1 MSANLCSS
9 ASSSNIT
16 REYWSLEGDQITHGL
31 VIAVYLVLCEILGLP
46 WNILVLVTI
55 IKEKLWHQPNIILL
69 VNLIVA
75 DLFILLFPTPLLIT
89 TDFAGEFILGS
100 SDEERCDNCFV
111 GIFLIIPL
119 MNSMFTVAMMS
130 LDRFFYIY
138 TPLKYELPSTKY
150 IAGAAVVVSIV
161 LSIASG
167 FLIRFTPGTSEF
179 FKPFMFCIVM
189 YDHPS
194 ELVPCLVMATFA
206 SVLVV
211 TAVSNGCFSWIVLG
225 NIRAVYSNS
234 SSDGFDKEKQLC
246 KLKKR
251 VTSTG
256 HKKQKRLCCMQ
267 LALLLASLFTLVP
280 VMVLFCIAM
289 FPAPDGPVVGVVTVI
304 FMMHYSQ
311 VYIHPI
317 IETFLISDVR
327 IHLRDVLTCGYF
339 KNKPKDGYTNDQR
352 KFFKGFDGCIQE
364 GGKCSFFITALQTA
378 ILPKDNS
385 SSISN
390 EQLS

>member
-1 MSANLCSS
+1 M
-9 ASSSNIT
+9 
-16 REYWSLEGDQITHGL
+16 
-31 VIAVYLVLCEILGLP
+31 
-46 WNILVLVTI
+46 
-55 IKEKLWHQPNIILL
+55 
-69 VNLIVA
+69 A
-75 DLFILLFPTPLLIT
+75 DLFILLFPTPFLIT
-89 TDFAGEFILGS
+89 TGFAGEFILGS

-119 MNSMFTVAMMS
+119 MNSIFTVAMMS

-138 TPLKYELPSTKY
+138 TPLKYELSSTKY

-161 LSIASG
+161 VSIASG
-167 FLIRFTPGTSEF
+167 FLIRFKPGTNQY

-189 YDHPS
+189 YDRPS
-194 ELVPCLVMATFA
+194 ELVPYLVMATFA

-211 TAVSNGCFSWIVLG
+211 TAVSNGCFSWIVLR
-225 NIRAVYSNS
+225 NIRAIYSNS
-234 SSDGFDKEKQLC
+234 SCDGFDKETQLC

-280 VMVLFCIAM
+280 VMVLFCISV
-289 FPAPDGPVVGVVTVI
+289 FPVPDGPVVGVVTVI

-317 IETFLISDVR
+317 IETFLISDIR

-339 KNKPKDGYTNDQR
+339 KNKPKDEYTNDQR

-364 GGKCSFFITALQTA
+364 GGKCSFFITALQAA
-378 ILPKDNS
+378 IVPKDDS

-390 EQLS
+390 QQLS